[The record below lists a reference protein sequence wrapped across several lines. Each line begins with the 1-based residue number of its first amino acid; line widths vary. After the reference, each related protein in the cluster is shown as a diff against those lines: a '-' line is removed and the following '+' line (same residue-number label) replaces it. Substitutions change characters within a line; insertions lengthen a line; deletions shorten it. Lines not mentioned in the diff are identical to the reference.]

1 MVCAIFQFLKINV
14 IFGVLC
20 CAVADWMEGGAEN
33 GCEVIW
39 AEAVSCC
46 REQFVEATKGKSSLF
61 LQDLHLPGGGVLTAS
76 IPHICGKRKGKSGGN
91 RFSIDFLC
99 IYCVPY
105 LPSLS
110 NTFCN

>member
-20 CAVADWMEGGAEN
+20 YAAANWMEGGAED

-46 REQFVEATKGKSSLF
+46 REQFVEATKRKSFLF
-61 LQDLHLPGGGVLTAS
+61 LQDLPLPGGGVLTAS
-76 IPHICGKRKGKSGGN
+76 LPHICGKKKGKIVE
-91 RFSIDFLC
+91 IDFLC

-110 NTFCN
+110 NTFYN